1 MYSNFLSIN
10 GTIFAIDLSNGNIK
24 WETDFPDRFQ
34 SASLAV
40 SGDVLYAIDRSGVF
54 YGLDATTGKI
64 LKEIPFNAMGA
75 AGVSI
80 GSDIYGDMMVVFPIG
95 GGTLTGN
102 KPGILVALSLD
113 DSRTNQNS
121 NNMYAL
127 IALILLVA
135 YLFYVLIVQKQM
147 RK

>member
-1 MYSNFLSIN
+1 M
-10 GTIFAIDLSNGNIK
+10 GG
-24 WETDFPDRFQ
+24 
-34 SASLAV
+34 
-40 SGDVLYAIDRSGVF
+40 SGV
-54 YGLDATTGKI
+54 A
-64 LKEIPFNAMGA
+64 
-75 AGVSI
+75 I
-80 GSDIYGDMMVVFPIG
+80 GSDIYGDMMIVFPIG

-135 YLFYVLIVQKQM
+135 YLFYVLIIQKQM